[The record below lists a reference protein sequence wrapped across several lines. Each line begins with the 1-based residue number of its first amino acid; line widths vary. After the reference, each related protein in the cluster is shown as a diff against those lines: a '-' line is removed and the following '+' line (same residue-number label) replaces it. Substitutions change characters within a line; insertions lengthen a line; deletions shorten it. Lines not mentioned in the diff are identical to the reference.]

1 MMINDCCRVYG
12 NRESPHSSLHYF
24 LSRVVSLAEI
34 RKGMKAINNS
44 HKRDKDRFSDKFDGR
59 DNDDATDQRMKKHP
73 EYS

>member
-1 MMINDCCRVYG
+1 
-12 NRESPHSSLHYF
+12 
-24 LSRVVSLAEI
+24 
-34 RKGMKAINNS
+34 MKAINNS